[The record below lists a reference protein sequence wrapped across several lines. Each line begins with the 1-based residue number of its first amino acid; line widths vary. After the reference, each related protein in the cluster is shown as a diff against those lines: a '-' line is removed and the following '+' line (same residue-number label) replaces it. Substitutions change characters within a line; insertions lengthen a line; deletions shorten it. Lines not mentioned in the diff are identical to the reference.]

1 MASERFTFKGGS
13 GAELSARLEL
23 PSTGAPL
30 AYAVFAH
37 CFTCGKDIKAAT
49 VIARRLAE
57 HGLAVL
63 RFDFTGLGQ
72 SEGDFGQETYASNVG
87 DLLQA
92 IEAMN
97 ACGRSPSLLIGHSL
111 GGAAVLAAAA
121 KSTQIK
127 AVATIAAPFDPA
139 HVLKSF
145 GSQLAAIETQGQ
157 AEVCLAQR
165 TFTISKAFIDEAREA
180 NQPEALAK
188 LKAALLVMHAPL
200 DQQVSVED
208 AGRIFSSAKHP
219 KSYVSLHGADHL
231 LSNPNDARYVADSIW
246 PWAQRHLA
254 LPEPQTIRA
263 PEGSVVVAST
273 GENAFQQV
281 VAMGPHVVLADEPLS
296 VGGGNT
302 GPAPYD
308 FLLAGLGACTSMTL
322 HMYAERKGWPLERA
336 EVTLTH
342 DKIHAQDCAE
352 CETQGGKIDYIS
364 RKIRLVGPLDTDQR
378 AKLLEIADKCPVHR
392 SLHSEIHITS
402 ALLEEASSLG

>member
-352 CETQGGKIDYIS
+352 CETQGGKIDHIS